1 MSRNARRKDATVHGV
16 HKQHPGAQDTHYP
29 SSSGI
34 CKLQDNI
41 IKSRLVPGTFP
52 QVCLRDQI
60 VPAILQL
67 LALQKQVT
75 LDFKYF
81 IHFLTPTY
89 LNTSIYWVKP
99 GRLPPGGSALAS
111 SKYQLGNKYVLTK
124 DLRMHFLNLF
134 LCELYPRQTDSHTQH
149 NKEQL
154 QKTLFFKQ
162 LPHLGWQRTRTAWE
176 CSTALGWLLGVIS
189 PACPITWWW

>member
-1 MSRNARRKDATVHGV
+1 MHGV

-41 IKSRLVPGTFP
+41 IKHRLVPGTFP

-89 LNTSIYWVKP
+89 LNTSIHWVNP

-111 SKYQLGNKYVLTK
+111 SKYQLGNKYVLMK

-134 LCELYPRQTDSHTQH
+134 LCELYPRQTDTHSTTKSNCKNH
-149 NKEQL
+149 
-154 QKTLFFKQ
+154 FFSNSCLTWAGRGHGQ
-162 LPHLGWQRTRTAWE
+162 PESAPLPWGG
-176 CSTALGWLLGVIS
+176 S
-189 PACPITWWW
+189 